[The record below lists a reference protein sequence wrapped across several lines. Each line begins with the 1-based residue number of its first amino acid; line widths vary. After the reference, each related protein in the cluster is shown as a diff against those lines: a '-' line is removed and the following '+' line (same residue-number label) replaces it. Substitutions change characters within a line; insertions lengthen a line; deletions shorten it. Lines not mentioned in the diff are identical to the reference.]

1 VSTLAGLT
9 VLYLVCWLA
18 QVDIE
23 LVLMALWSSTQ
34 SLPRVRLR
42 MNGANKIM
50 WSSKWVYKL

>member
-42 MNGANKIM
+42 MNGADKIM

>member
-42 MNGANKIM
+42 MNVADKIM

>member
-1 VSTLAGLT
+1 MSTLAGLT

>member
-1 VSTLAGLT
+1 MSTLAGLM

-23 LVLMALWSSTQ
+23 LVLMAIYSSTQ
-34 SLPRVRLR
+34 SLPRVQLR
-42 MNGANKIM
+42 MNGADKIM

>member
-1 VSTLAGLT
+1 MSTLAGLT

-42 MNGANKIM
+42 MNGADKIM

>member
-1 VSTLAGLT
+1 MSTLAGLT

-42 MNGANKIM
+42 MNVADKIM